1 MDKLFEELEEGD
13 KLSEVKPSS
22 VSLAL
27 ATLVFVV
34 QILTL

>member
-1 MDKLFEELEEGD
+1 MDKLFEQLEEGD

-27 ATLVFVV
+27 STLVFVDN
-34 QILTL
+34 I